1 MADVR
6 SLLKAKR
13 QELRVE
19 HPLATYTS
27 SGQLRC
33 IACDTP
39 VKHSSAW
46 EGHVGSKAH
55 RLNAAKHREAEHA
68 ARLRAQAAQAAHDAD
83 VDSEPAHGKRRAASD
98 GMDTDDALPGK
109 KRRIEQ
115 ARGLP
120 TDFFSDPALAPA
132 DDGGEEDEE
141 DEVPAVNKNPPP
153 VEVDLE
159 WQQFQE
165 AVLNPPEERDAY
177 ERATVFAEPE
187 LAPDGPEGFPPG
199 LQGGKGDAE
208 KPEEETEGAKRRR
221 KEIEDRELIMDRLL
235 EEERA
240 QEEADSKV
248 TMLKSK
254 LDLIRRQREARKA
267 GKAKTS

>member
-19 HPLATYTS
+19 HPLAAYTS

-33 IACDTP
+33 VACDAP

-55 RLNAAKHREAEHA
+55 RLNAAKHREAERA
-68 ARLRAQAAQAAHDAD
+68 ARLRAQAVQAAQDAD
-83 VDSEPAHGKRRAASD
+83 AEPVHGKRRAAD
-98 GMDTDDALPGK
+98 DEMDTDDVLPEK

-115 ARGLP
+115 AASARGLP
-120 TDFFSDPALAPA
+120 TDFFSDRALAPA

-141 DEVPAVNKNPPP
+141 EELPAANKNPPA
-153 VEVDLE
+153 EVDLE

-165 AVLNPPEERDAY
+165 AVLNPPDERDAY

-199 LQGGKGDAE
+199 LQGGEGDVEQPA
-208 KPEEETEGAKRRR
+208 EETEGAKRRR
-221 KEIEDRELIMDRLL
+221 REIEDRELIMDRLL
-235 EEERA
+235 EEERV
-240 QEEADSKV
+240 QEEADAKV
-248 TMLKSK
+248 AMLKSK

-267 GKAKTS
+267 GKAKNS